1 MASQV
6 ERILILV
13 KTCPSPSAQHVE
25 TSCVAGINEQ
35 GAMQRLPAAFEIP
48 ICR

>member
-13 KTCPSPSAQHVE
+13 KTPSAQHVE
-25 TSCVAGINEQ
+25 TSCVAGINDA
-35 GAMQRLPAAFEIP
+35 GGDAMFARRI
-48 ICR
+48 